1 MTAQIDFQG
10 ILSHF
15 SRSQHLSAAELRRLQ
30 QMNLLAVLRS
40 AAGHVPLYRDLYAS
54 RGISI
59 DQIGDADALWRL
71 PAVLKKDYLEA
82 GRDRYVDE
90 RCDPDQLRR
99 RTTSGSLGHSLPIY
113 TNSAEAMRLWASLW
127 AAWIGLGIGREDRL
141 FMMSAGYLERPLPP
155 IRSTFIPV
163 QMPMDETIEQFRQL
177 APTAVIGSVESIA
190 LLAVELRRRDV
201 PERSGVRRVFPF
213 GQTLSHQLRG
223 MIESGFPAV
232 IFNLYGATETNWI
245 GQECEAHDG
254 LHVNVDRV
262 IVQVAK
268 MGRPDEPAA
277 PGELG
282 EVIVTSLLRRS
293 TPFIRYRLEDAAA
306 IDPSPCR
313 CGRQTPRLKSLEGR
327 VQDFL
332 ISTTG
337 DWVAPGV
344 VAIDLSA
351 GQDAILDHRVV
362 QEEPRRVRVS
372 IVPGTTFA
380 TSDYE
385 RIEQVMRRHLG
396 DVSVVTELVDEIPR
410 EPSGKRRR
418 IFRAFSLE

>member
-1 MTAQIDFQG
+1 MSARINVQG

-15 SRSQHLSAAELRRLQ
+15 AGAQRLPAAELRRLQ
-30 QMNLLAVLRS
+30 QINLLSVLKS
-40 AAGHVPLYRDLYAS
+40 AGEHVPLYRDLYAA

-59 DQIGDADALWRL
+59 DQIPDADALWQL
-71 PAVLKKDYLEA
+71 PAVLKRDYLEA

-99 RTTSGSLGHSLPIY
+99 RTTSGSLGLALGLYSSP
-113 TNSAEAMRLWASLW
+113 TEATLLWASLW

-141 FMMSAGYLERPLPP
+141 FMMSASYLEQPLGP

-163 QMPMDETIEQFRQL
+163 QMPMDEAIERFRQL

-201 PERSGVRRVFPF
+201 PERGGVRRVFPF

-223 MIESGFPAV
+223 MIESGFPAE
-232 IFNLYGATETNWI
+232 IFNLYGANETSWM
-245 GQECEAHDG
+245 GHECEAHDG
-254 LHVNVDRV
+254 LHINVDRV

-282 EVIVTSLLRRS
+282 EVIVTSLLRRT
-293 TPFIRYRLEDAAA
+293 TPFIRYRLQDAAA
-306 IDPSPCR
+306 MDLSPCR

-337 DWVAPGV
+337 NWVGPGA

-362 QEEPRRVRVS
+362 QEEQRRVRVS
-372 IVPGTTFA
+372 IVPGATFA
-380 TSDYE
+380 AADYE
-385 RIEQVMRRHLG
+385 RIGQIIRRHLG
-396 DVSVVTELVDEIPR
+396 DVSVETELVDEIPR
-410 EPSGKRRR
+410 DPSGKRRR
-418 IFRAFSLE
+418 IFRAFNLE